1 MQEHMNIFTNTHT
14 KKTYML
20 KMHLTVDST
29 VHLHMTQTHTK
40 LMNRNT
46 AQLVLLQDFPLLP
59 SCLPAFL
66 RTSFSNTFFLV
77 SFFCLEE
84 EKQAAFT
91 MIYL

>member
-1 MQEHMNIFTNTHT
+1 
-14 KKTYML
+14 
-20 KMHLTVDST
+20 
-29 VHLHMTQTHTK
+29 
-40 LMNRNT
+40 MNRNT

-91 MIYL
+91 KIYL